1 MFVIELTYIKSIS
14 EVERYLPEHIAYLDK
29 YYKSGRFIMS
39 GRKNPRTGGIIVAK
53 AESADELAQIYNT
66 DPFFINNVAEFNVTS
81 FTPSK
86 WAEELNGRLS

>member
-1 MFVIELTYIKSIS
+1 
-14 EVERYLPEHIAYLDK
+14 
-29 YYKSGRFIMS
+29 MS

-66 DPFFINNVAEFNVTS
+66 DPFFINNIAEFNVTS